1 MNRPIPIISAR
12 AANEL
17 TAECAVLAQFPNQ
30 QQDLRST
37 RVIVRL
43 ALRLTIL
50 VIFASAAGVGFG
62 KALAALLWMSVILC
76 AVTGAMRGEPPFG
89 PALNH
94 WDEMV
99 TYAAILALVG
109 IFDQAAPT

>member
-1 MNRPIPIISAR
+1 MKQSIRIISAR

-17 TAECAVLAQFPNQ
+17 TAEYAVLAQFPNR
-30 QQDLRST
+30 QQDLRSA

-50 VIFASAAGVGFG
+50 VIFASAASVGFG

-99 TYAAILALVG
+99 TYAAILALIG
-109 IFDQAAPT
+109 ILGQTAPT